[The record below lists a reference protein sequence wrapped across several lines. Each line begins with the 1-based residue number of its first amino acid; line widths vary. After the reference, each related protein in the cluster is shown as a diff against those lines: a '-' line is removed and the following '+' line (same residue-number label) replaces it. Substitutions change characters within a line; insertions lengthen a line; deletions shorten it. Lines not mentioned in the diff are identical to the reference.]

1 MKIFGFNITKERKP
15 KPGDEDYYGKLPNGG
30 TKVNY
35 TDKPLPSPPPP
46 QPNNTKSLVES
57 TKYKLPGTKPPHPP
71 VQPKPSRIS
80 LSEKEPPKPTPS
92 TEEIWCVKWN
102 QRYGRGRDD
111 YKAITQLFISEA
123 EAKKFERSLK
133 HANELLGHT
142 SDELTWTKCEK
153 IKDNRL

>member
-30 TKVNY
+30 TKVKY
-35 TDKPLPSPPPP
+35 TDKPLPS
-46 QPNNTKSLVES
+46 
-57 TKYKLPGTKPPHPP
+57 HPP
-71 VQPKPSRIS
+71 AQPKPSYIR

-92 TEEIWCVKWN
+92 TDEIWCVKWN

-111 YKAITQLFISEA
+111 YKVVTQLFTSEA

>member
-1 MKIFGFNITKERKP
+1 MKILGIDISRERKP
-15 KPGDEDYYGKLPNGG
+15 KPGDETYYGKLPNGG
-30 TKVNY
+30 TKVKY
-35 TDKPLPSPPPP
+35 TNKPLP
-46 QPNNTKSLVES
+46 T
-57 TKYKLPGTKPPHPP
+57 YI
-71 VQPKPSRIS
+71 R
-80 LSEKEPPKPTPS
+80 LSEKEPPKPKSATS
-92 TEEIWCVKWN
+92 EEIWCVKWN

-111 YKAITQLFISEA
+111 YKLVTQLFISEA

>member
-1 MKIFGFNITKERKP
+1 MKILGINISMERKP
-15 KPGDEDYYGKLPNGG
+15 KPRDEEYYGKLPNGG
-30 TKVNY
+30 TKVKY
-35 TDKPLPSPPPP
+35 TDKPLPSPPPA
-46 QPNNTKSLVES
+46 QPKHYN
-57 TKYKLPGTKPPHPP
+57 LPDTKPPHPP
-71 VQPKPSRIS
+71 ARLR

-92 TEEIWCVKWN
+92 TDEIWCVKWN

-111 YKAITQLFISEA
+111 YKAITQLFTSEA